1 MYKTNFVESRNRKIL
16 EQHDGVTIFEYERD
30 LNVTPSMAM
39 QKYFESEM
47 NVRSRQAVIQV
58 SPDRP
63 AIIQRGAMQMMVGNL
78 SSKTNV
84 RGAGDFVK
92 KFASS
97 KVTNESA
104 IKPFYMGSG
113 LLVLEPT
120 HKHLIIEDLSKW
132 NGMVVDDGLFLACDG
147 STNLQTVAR
156 KTLSSVVL
164 GGEGL
169 FNTCLTGNG
178 YAVLESFAPREE
190 LLEVVLDDDVLRVDG
205 NFAIAWSRSLDFT
218 VEKSTKMFV
227 GSAASGEGFVNVYR
241 GTGRVLLNIV

>member
-120 HKHLIIEDLSKW
+120 QW

-156 KTLSSVVL
+156 KTLSSAVL

-218 VEKSTKMFV
+218 VEKSTKTFV